1 MAHEA
6 LLAELD
12 RRRAQATR
20 MGGPEKLEKRRS
32 RGQLNAQERLA
43 HLVDPGSF
51 VETGLLGASGVFK

>member
-12 RRRAQATR
+12 RRRAQAGR
-20 MGGPEKLEKRRS
+20 MGGPEKLEKRKGRA
-32 RGQLNAQERLA
+32 QLNAQERLD

-51 VETGLLGASGVFK
+51 VETGLLGDSTK